1 MNNVKYILQKIRSQ
15 KQLSN
20 QLIAANKLTDRYNL
34 FVRPF
39 FFIFFL
45 SFTSSVFSIWRWVEL
60 CFFFFFHLHWV
71 FEFVSIS
78 FRLFWWRWPF
88 FFPLYNMVHEHG
100 RECQCNCSVLIMPDK
115 PHVFFYHRWLI
126 WIIITWSHNI
136 IQSCSCCPF
145 ECRWNC
151 SWYVLV
157 LFRIAAQFQRLSRC
171 AQKYQ
176 NNYTEVTM
184 CVQSIRE

>member
-1 MNNVKYILQKIRSQ
+1 MLKYILHKIRSQ

-39 FFIFFL
+39 FLYFFSHL
-45 SFTSSVFSIWRWVEL
+45 LLLCFPFGVEL
-60 CFFFFFHLHWV
+60 SYVFFSALCFQ
-71 FEFVSIS
+71 FVSIS

-88 FFPLYNMVHEHG
+88 FFFVFPLFNMVHGHG

-115 PHVFFYHRWLI
+115 PHVFYHRWLI

-151 SWYVLV
+151 SCVWMI
-157 LFRIAAQFQRLSRC
+157 LFRTDALQRLSWC
-171 AQKYQ
+171 AKKIQK
-176 NNYTEVTM
+176 
-184 CVQSIRE
+184 